1 MVRVS
6 HPFHPWF
13 GREFL
18 FVRVTQTWGED
29 RVFFVDQD
37 DELLSLPLGWTD
49 AAPVDV
55 FVEVAAGR
63 CHFRVTDLT
72 ALVQLMAGLGDAG
85 RECKDDSVSPVREIL
100 PSGRTR
106 PTVTWQDPL

>member
-55 FVEVAAGR
+55 FVEVAAGPVPFP
-63 CHFRVTDLT
+63 CHGPDGAGPADGRPRGRRPRV
-72 ALVQLMAGLGDAG
+72 
-85 RECKDDSVSPVREIL
+85 
-100 PSGRTR
+100 
-106 PTVTWQDPL
+106 